1 MAPFL
6 AKQIISNGKQ
16 KGMTGRREAALHFL
30 GVEARRRERA
40 TRSLSTGAVPP
51 VHRQAV
57 LHFPQPRGAG
67 PWRLMSHAVV
77 AASLSSRLRPR
88 PQKSSQPPGPFELSE
103 SWSSTF
109 SCASTRSK
117 VVTRDDSRYVLCG
130 GAPMWGHVAFE
141 VLSRRNRTLLV
152 VVPGPEDRGCGSF
165 AWRVAAAGPAPP
177 SFGCESAS
185 LPAAGLN
192 LSASCSCDS
201 VSQ

>member
-40 TRSLSTGAVPP
+40 TRSRSTGALPP

-57 LHFPQPRGAG
+57 LHFHQPRGAG
-67 PWRLMSHAVV
+67 PWRLMSSAAM

-130 GAPMWGHVAFE
+130 DAPMSPSGSSPKPCIRMEGSGMRVFRLE
-141 VLSRRNRTLLV
+141 GSGRR
-152 VVPGPEDRGCGSF
+152 PC
-165 AWRVAAAGPAPP
+165 
-177 SFGCESAS
+177 AS
-185 LPAAGLN
+185 LIRL
-192 LSASCSCDS
+192 
-201 VSQ
+201 